1 MEDQDQ
7 CAKRKDGAQVWSSKS
22 LVQRY
27 GRRLKMPIASGG
39 RSVIWQFRG
48 LVGVSWTCA
57 FLEEKR
63 LTGRSRQNLRC
74 SQKLDHRDLLVAD
87 RIVW

>member
-48 LVGVSWTCA
+48 LVGGCVV
-57 FLEEKR
+57 
-63 LTGRSRQNLRC
+63 
-74 SQKLDHRDLLVAD
+74 DLCFS
-87 RIVW
+87 